1 MIAAAQGTL
10 HEDGIEPAAEFPAD
24 RLEDAGVLETGSQ
37 MQADRCDVSA
47 VSDNGDHLTPGPL
60 FASLEKFT
68 EKATSNTFTGMVRM
82 KVDGVF
88 EGVPVGGA
96 RPIGAGIGV
105 AYYAGVRFCVTF
117 GNQVRQAF
125 EQDGF
130 ASSRDFGGVWRG
142 ELKGRGAFEDVVC
155 VDGGN

>member
-1 MIAAAQGTL
+1 LIAAAQGTL

-24 RLEDAGVLETGSQ
+24 RLEDAGVLETGIQ

-68 EKATSNTFTGMVRM
+68 EKAASYAFAGMVRM

-88 EGVPVGGA
+88 EGVPVGWTW
-96 RPIGAGIGV
+96 PIGAGIGV
-105 AYYAGVRFCVTF
+105 AYDAGVRFCVTF

-125 EQDGF
+125 AQDGF
-130 ASSRDFGGVWRG
+130 AATRDFGGVWRG
-142 ELKGRGAFEDVVC
+142 EFKGRGPFEDVVR